1 MSSVPTR
8 SVTMHINYTLVSL
21 SSPKR
26 NRSIHNYV
34 NGMKQNRLKH
44 LVVALRSR
52 TDPKASKPRENEALD
67 KVICI
72 IYFLADQSSS
82 SLISYSL
89 IEAFAASSL
98 ADITSSFLKLA
109 SVKSVKHCRAT
120 KIIEEV
126 RKLIK
131 LIMKRPE
138 CHLICPFCWLSFRM
152 TNTPLRQMAAI
163 AFRPRIGVAT

>member
-1 MSSVPTR
+1 
-8 SVTMHINYTLVSL
+8 MHISYTLVSL

-34 NGMKQNRLKH
+34 SGMKQNRLKH

-52 TDPKASKPRENEALD
+52 TDPKASKPREKEALD
-67 KVICI
+67 NVICI

-82 SLISYSL
+82 SLISSL
-89 IEAFAASSL
+89 LEAL
-98 ADITSSFLKLA
+98 AESISAITSSFLKLA
-109 SVKSVKHCRAT
+109 SVKSVRHCKAT

-126 RKLIK
+126 RKLMK

-138 CHLICPFCWLSFRM
+138 YHLIWPFC
-152 TNTPLRQMAAI
+152 
-163 AFRPRIGVAT
+163 

>member
-1 MSSVPTR
+1 MRSVPTS
-8 SVTMHINYTLVSL
+8 SVTMHISYTLVSL

-34 NGMKQNRLKH
+34 SGMKQNRLKH

-52 TDPKASKPRENEALD
+52 TDPKASKPREKEALD
-67 KVICI
+67 NVICI

-82 SLISYSL
+82 SLISSL
-89 IEAFAASSL
+89 LEALTESISA
-98 ADITSSFLKLA
+98 ITSSFLKLA
-109 SVKSVKHCRAT
+109 SVKSVRHCKAT

-126 RKLIK
+126 RKLMK

-138 CHLICPFCWLSFRM
+138 YHLIWPFC
-152 TNTPLRQMAAI
+152 
-163 AFRPRIGVAT
+163 